1 MPDKR
6 DMHKAKSHR
15 NSKSSSH
22 QPSKPHGQPSAG
34 SASVTTTSLADSSDS
49 LSAETSG
56 KKNKSKR

>member
-22 QPSKPHGQPSAG
+22 QPAKPHGQPSAG
-34 SASVTTTSLADSSDS
+34 APTTMTSIAESVGAVTPETT
-49 LSAETSG
+49 G